1 MPLILTGT
9 SGLTTLDSSAGLTFS
24 DSSNQAAAAS
34 PFGLKNRIINGD
46 MVVAQRGTSSIS
58 IDNTEKFVVDR
69 FLIRSNASG
78 LSATSQQSTTAPNNF
93 VNSMIVSVTTG
104 GTIAAATRG
113 YIQQRIE
120 GFNVSDL
127 GWGSSAALT
136 VTLSFWVR
144 SSKTGTFSGAL
155 QNDPALGNR
164 SYVFTYSISSANT
177 WEQKKVTIA
186 GDTTGTWYT
195 NNLTGINLM
204 FDLGNG
210 SDLRTAITGS
220 WVAGDYR
227 GANSSVNIFDTSGA
241 TFYITGV
248 QLERNTTATPFEWIP
263 FGAELVLC
271 QRYFEKSY
279 ELLTVP
285 ATNTAVGV
293 VHVSAASN
301 GFADMLVMLN
311 FNVQKRATPTMT
323 FYREDGTSGSW
334 NMERSGSNTTPS
346 VNSSSVG
353 DNGGRIY
360 CATGANWTA
369 ASIKGHW
376 VASAEL

>member
-1 MPLILTGT
+1 MPVSISGT
-9 SGLTTLDSSAGLTFS
+9 NGVTFPDSSI
-24 DSSNQAAAAS
+24 QAAAAS
-34 PFGLKNRIINGD
+34 PYVLKNRIINGA
-46 MVVAQRGTSSIS
+46 MVISQRNGTSTIS
-58 IDNTEKFVVDR
+58 IDNTERFVVDR

-78 LSATSQQSTTAPNNF
+78 LSATSQQSTTVPNNF

-120 GFNVSDL
+120 GFNVSDF

-177 WEQKKVTIA
+177 WEQKTVTIV
-186 GDTTGTWYT
+186 GDTTGTWYKD
-195 NNLTGINLM
+195 NSTGISLM

-210 SDLRTAITGS
+210 SDLRTATTGS

-248 QLERNTTATPFEWIP
+248 QLEQNTSATPFERRLYNQ
-263 FGAELVLC
+263 ELANC
-271 QRYFEKSY
+271 QRYCEVQGRIGTRSTAAFGFY
-279 ELLTVP
+279 ETTTTV
-285 ATNTAVGV
+285 TCV
-293 VHVSAASN
+293 
-301 GFADMLVMLN
+301 LN
-311 FNVQKRATPTMT
+311 YTQKRATPTVT
-323 FYREDGTSGSW
+323 VT
-334 NMERSGSNTTPS
+334 
-346 VNSSSVG
+346 
-353 DNGGRIY
+353 NGGGQANTFASSQSTSTINTVTAGSIQTNL
-360 CATGANWTA
+360 CLIGGAVSSGTFTA
-369 ASIKGHW
+369 GLAGYLEWRNVNAYALIE
-376 VASAEL
+376 AEL

>member
-1 MPLILTGT
+1 MALILTGA
-9 SGLTTLDSSAGLTFS
+9 SGSTTLDSSAGLTFS

-34 PFGLKNRIINGD
+34 PYVLKNRIINGA
-46 MVVAQRGTSSIS
+46 MVISQRNGTSTIS
-58 IDNTEKFVVDR
+58 IDNTERFVVDR

-78 LSATSQQSTTAPNNF
+78 LSATSQQSTTVPNNF

-120 GFNVSDL
+120 GFNVSDF

-177 WEQKKVTIA
+177 WEQKTVTIV
-186 GDTTGTWYT
+186 GDTTGTWYKD
-195 NNLTGINLM
+195 NSTGINLM

-210 SDLRTAITGS
+210 SDLRTATTGS

-248 QLERNTTATPFEWIP
+248 QLEQNTTATPFERRLY
-263 FGAELVLC
+263 GQELANC
-271 QRYFEKSY
+271 QRYYAK
-279 ELLTVP
+279 
-285 ATNTAVGV
+285 
-293 VHVSAASN
+293 
-301 GFADMLVMLN
+301 
-311 FNVQKRATPTMT
+311 MT
-323 FYREDGTSGSW
+323 TSGF
-334 NMERSGSNTTPS
+334 GAF
-346 VNSSSVG
+346 
-353 DNGGRIY
+353 
-360 CATGANWTA
+360 ATGFFGSATAGQMSVKYPVSMRANPTA
-369 ASIKGHW
+369 SLSSCVANDSINAISVTGIGAIYAGIDSCRLDISFASGGTQHRPFTFQGNNSGNSF
-376 VASAEL
+376 VDFSAEL

>member
-1 MPLILTGT
+1 MPVSISGT
-9 SGLTTLDSSAGLTFS
+9 NGVTFPDSSL
-24 DSSNQAAAAS
+24 QAAAAS

-46 MVVAQRGTSSIS
+46 MVISQRNGTSTIS
-58 IDNTEKFVVDR
+58 IDNTERFVVDR

-78 LSATSQQSTTAPNNF
+78 LSATSQQSTTVPNNF

-210 SDLRTAITGS
+210 SDLRTATTGS

-241 TFYITGV
+241 TFFLTGV
-248 QLERNTTATPFEWIP
+248 QLERNTTATPFEWLPIST
-263 FGAELVLC
+263 ELALC
-271 QRYFEKSY
+271 QRYYWQQNFTQ
-279 ELLTVP
+279 TVNRYGTGLGTGGTSVDGIIITLP
-285 ATNTAVGV
+285 TTMRTSPTAT
-293 VHVSAASN
+293 VSN
-301 GFADMLVMLN
+301 IGLF
-311 FNVQKRATPTMT
+311 
-323 FYREDGTSGSW
+323 DGTSTYTIS
-334 NMERSGSNTTPS
+334 SLGSNYSTPVVLS
-346 VNSSSVG
+346 CIANSSSS
-353 DNGGRIY
+353 I
-360 CATGANWTA
+360 TA
-369 ASIKGHW
+369 GKAVQLYAINSSA
-376 VASAEL
+376 VLAVTAEL

>member
-1 MPLILTGT
+1 MPISLNGT
-9 SGLTTLDSSAGLTFS
+9 NGIVFPDNSL
-24 DSSNQAAAAS
+24 QAAAAS

-46 MVVAQRGTSSIS
+46 MVISQINGTSSVS
-58 IDNTEKFVVDR
+58 IDNTERFVVDR

-78 LSATSQQSTTAPNNF
+78 LSATSQQSTTVPNNF

-177 WEQKKVTIA
+177 WEQKTVTIV
-186 GDTTGTWYT
+186 GDTTGTWYKD
-195 NNLTGINLM
+195 NSTGINLM

-210 SDLRTAITGS
+210 SDLRTATTGS

-248 QLERNTTATPFEWIP
+248 QLEQNTTATPFERRLYNQ
-263 FGAELVLC
+263 ELANC
-271 QRYFEKSY
+271 QRYYQVIGGANSTFP
-279 ELLTVP
+279 LLGGYST
-285 ATNTAVGV
+285 
-293 VHVSAASN
+293 SN
-301 GFADMLVMLN
+301 GTSHRFPIS
-311 FNVQKRATPTMT
+311 FPVQMRIAATATRNGTWDTSNCNPLSIEMVGTMGYTLMTNSTSNGVNWYAYPNSTDDTIT
-323 FYREDGTSGSW
+323 F
-334 NMERSGSNTTPS
+334 
-346 VNSSSVG
+346 
-353 DNGGRIY
+353 
-360 CATGANWTA
+360 
-369 ASIKGHW
+369 
-376 VASAEL
+376 SAEL